1 MAHGA
6 KPTSSGTAA
15 VRLLAAVTPLRYVRV
30 AHVCMCYGAC
40 TCAGYRKR
48 ARGARSRTLDAVLVC
63 FVQQMPLM
71 TLVSRRVCVSRRY
84 PTPSGVQPDP
94 VATGALRSSLGPS
107 AGVVRVGE
115 PLAPQASR
123 AQLSCVKDLLTRT
136 FYNVSD
142 SAYVDCQCSLPSG
155 VPTDAPAVTC
165 TLTIP
170 HIFAFSCMEY
180 LLGFMWAARSFSFCP
195 LVQCHTHT
203 LPVNVYVYAC
213 AGTAP
218 RLTVSAATTPPPPK
232 V

>member
-1 MAHGA
+1 
-6 KPTSSGTAA
+6 
-15 VRLLAAVTPLRYVRV
+15 
-30 AHVCMCYGAC
+30 
-40 TCAGYRKR
+40 
-48 ARGARSRTLDAVLVC
+48 
-63 FVQQMPLM
+63 MPLM

-142 SAYVDCQCSLPSG
+142 SAYVDCQCSLPSV

-165 TLTIP
+165 TLTLP